1 MCGRF
6 YCLEEDID
14 EYRLVVNDI
23 EKQLLTKSG
32 DFFPGDYAP
41 VITPAGLGKAKPTDT
56 HVQPVNNLVNQ
67 TDLTDLND
75 EVGRNS
81 PDFVIHAVRW
91 GFPTAN
97 GKLVFN
103 ARSETI
109 ATKSMF
115 SVPFSTRR
123 CLIRVRGFY
132 EWSQPLNGKKK
143 LKYTVSAINEDYLF
157 LAGIYWFYKNTD
169 GVNIPYFSILTTQ
182 AGEDLRE
189 IHNRM
194 PVIVKTD
201 LQKIWL
207 YDHKNDKM
215 LNQIMMN
222 NATDYLSVS
231 LTES

>member
-23 EKQLLTKSG
+23 EKQLLSKSG

-41 VITPAGLGKAKPTDT
+41 VITPAGLGKDKPADT
-56 HVQPVNNLVNQ
+56 HVLPVDNLLNQ
-67 TDLTDLND
+67 TDLN

-109 ATKSMF
+109 ASKPMF

-132 EWSQPLNGKKK
+132 EWSQPLDGKKK
-143 LKYTVSAINEDYLF
+143 LKYTIAAINEDYLF
-157 LAGIYWFYKNTD
+157 LAGVYWFFKNID
-169 GVNIPYFSILTTQ
+169 GVNIPYFTILTTQ
-182 AGEDLRE
+182 AGEKLNE
-189 IHNRM
+189 IHDRM
-194 PVIVKTD
+194 PVIVEPD

-207 YDHKNDKM
+207 YDHKNNKM
-215 LNQIMMN
+215 LTKIMNN
-222 NATDYLSVS
+222 NATDYLSVNLAKS
-231 LTES
+231 